1 MESVA
6 ETIVLVSAT
15 VFAIVAVSG
24 RLARFSISEPMV
36 AVAMGILIAVLIV
49 DPINVRSTAALTF
62 LELALALVLFTDA
75 ARIDVGRI
83 HRQYRWPARMLLIG
97 LPLAMILGAVVS
109 GWVLAIPLG
118 TALLLGV
125 ILAPTDAALAEPVLE
140 SEVLPL
146 RIRQTLNIESG
157 LNDGLALPA
166 LFIAIGLIES
176 EAGRSISS
184 SVLLV
189 VTEVGIGVAG
199 GAVLGF
205 AGAWAISRATER
217 GWMDE
222 LHQKIAAVALALGT
236 FAAVQVVG
244 GSGFVAAF
252 VAGAVLGAQVRP
264 KCKYLYDFAETEG
277 RALVLIAFVF
287 LGAGPIYQLIRGGVA
302 WQAWV
307 VSLVALFVVRPIAI
321 AISLIGEKLLVSTVL
336 FFGWFGPR
344 GLATAV
350 FLLVVF
356 EEMTDIS
363 PLVADITFLTV
374 ALSVL
379 LHGVTAMPASKWL
392 AGRVEAKDRREMPE
406 MERPSTTRRASRRIL
421 R

>member
-1 MESVA
+1 VEPGA
-6 ETIVLVSAT
+6 ETIILVLSAT

-24 RLARFSISEPMV
+24 RLARLSITEPLM
-36 AVAMGILIAVLIV
+36 AVGIGILITFLVV
-49 DPINVRSTAALTF
+49 DPIDIRSPAALTF
-62 LELALALVLFTDA
+62 LELTLALVLFTDA

-83 HRQYRWPARMLLIG
+83 RRQYRWPARMLLIG
-97 LPLAMILGAVVS
+97 LPLAMVLGAVVA
-109 GWVLAIPLG
+109 GWILAIPFG
-118 TALLLGV
+118 AALLLGV

-140 SEVLPL
+140 SEVLPV
-146 RIRQTLNIESG
+146 RVRQTLNIESG
-157 LNDGLALPA
+157 LNDGLALPV

-176 EAGRSISS
+176 EAGRSVSS

-189 VTEVGIGVAG
+189 VSLVGIGVAG
-199 GAVLGF
+199 GALLGL
-205 AGAWAISRATER
+205 AGAWVISRATEH

-236 FAAVQVVG
+236 FAAVEVLG

-252 VAGAVLGAQVRP
+252 VAGAVLGARVRP
-264 KCKYLYDFAETEG
+264 KCEYLYDFADTEG

-287 LGAGPIYQLIRGGVA
+287 LGAGPIYQLIREGVP

-307 VSLVALFVVRPIAI
+307 VSLVALFVVRPLAI
-321 AISLIGEKLLVSTVL
+321 AVSLIGEKLLPSTVL

-350 FLLVVF
+350 FLLVAF

-379 LHGVTAMPASKWL
+379 LHGVSAMPASQWL
-392 AGRVEAKDRREMPE
+392 AGRLEMRDRREMPE
-406 MERPSTTRRASRRIL
+406 MGEAFNHPTR
-421 R
+421 

>member
-1 MESVA
+1 MEPGA
-6 ETIVLVSAT
+6 ETIILVLSAA

-24 RLARFSISEPMV
+24 GLSRFSITEPLM
-36 AVAMGILIAVLIV
+36 AVGIGILIALLIS
-49 DPINVRSTAALTF
+49 DQINIRSPAALTF
-62 LELALALVLFTDA
+62 LELTLALVLFTDA
-75 ARIDVGRI
+75 ARIDVGHIR
-83 HRQYRWPARMLLIG
+83 RQYRWPARMLLIG
-97 LPLAMILGAVVS
+97 LPLAMILGAVVA
-109 GWVLAIPLG
+109 GWILAIPLG
-118 TALLLGV
+118 AALLLGV

-140 SEVLPL
+140 SEVLPV

-157 LNDGLALPA
+157 LNDGLALPV

-176 EAGRSISS
+176 EAGRSVSS

-189 VTEVGIGVAG
+189 VRLVGIGVAG
-199 GAVLGF
+199 GALLGL
-205 AGAWAISRATER
+205 AGAWVISRATEH

-236 FAAVQVVG
+236 FAAVEVLG

-252 VAGAVLGAQVRP
+252 VAGAVLGARVRP
-264 KCKYLYDFAETEG
+264 KGQYLYDFADTEG

-287 LGAGPIYQLIRGGVA
+287 LGAGPIYQLIRGGVP

-307 VSLVALFVVRPIAI
+307 VSLVALFVIRPLAI
-321 AISLIGEKLLVSTVL
+321 GVSLIGEKLLPSTVL

-356 EEMTDIS
+356 EEMVDIS
-363 PLVADITFLTV
+363 PLVADITFLTL

-379 LHGVTAMPASKWL
+379 LHGVSAMPASQWL
-392 AGRVEAKDRREMPE
+392 AGRIEMRDRREMPE
-406 MERPSTTRRASRRIL
+406 MGEAFKHPTR
-421 R
+421 

>member
-1 MESVA
+1 MEPVA
-6 ETIVLVSAT
+6 ETIILVLSAA

-24 RLARFSISEPMV
+24 RLARLSITEPLV
-36 AVAMGILIAVLIV
+36 AVVIGILIAVLLV
-49 DPINVRSTAALTF
+49 DPIDIRSPAALTF

-83 HRQYRWPARMLLIG
+83 RRQYRWPAKMLLIG
-97 LPLAMILGAVVS
+97 LPAAMILGAMVS
-109 GWVLAIPLG
+109 GWILAIPFG
-118 TALLLGV
+118 AALLLGV
-125 ILAPTDAALAEPVLE
+125 ILSPTDAALAEPVLE
-140 SEVLPL
+140 SEVLPV

-176 EAGRSISS
+176 EAGRSVSS
-184 SVLLV
+184 SILLV
-189 VTEVGIGVAG
+189 IRQVGIGVAG
-199 GAVLGF
+199 GVVVGF
-205 AGAWAISRATER
+205 AGAWAISSATER

-236 FAAVQVVG
+236 FAAVQVLG

-264 KCKYLYDFAETEG
+264 KCEYLYDFADTEG

-287 LGAGPIYQLIRGGVA
+287 LGAGPIYQLIREGVP

-307 VSLVALFVVRPIAI
+307 VSLLALFVVRPIAI
-321 AISLIGEKLLVSTVL
+321 GVSLIGEKLLPSTVVFL
-336 FFGWFGPR
+336 GWFGPR

-379 LHGVTAMPASKWL
+379 LHGVTGMPASKWL
-392 AGRVEAKDRREMPE
+392 AGRVEMRHQREMPE
-406 MERPSTTRRASRRIL
+406 MGEAFDHPTR
-421 R
+421 

>member
-1 MESVA
+1 MEPGA
-6 ETIVLVSAT
+6 ETIILVLSAT

-24 RLARFSISEPMV
+24 RLARLSITEPLM
-36 AVAMGILIAVLIV
+36 AVGIGILITFLVV
-49 DPINVRSTAALTF
+49 DPIDIRSPAALTF
-62 LELALALVLFTDA
+62 LELTLALVLFTDA

-83 HRQYRWPARMLLIG
+83 RRQYRWPARMLLIG
-97 LPLAMILGAVVS
+97 LPLAMVLGAVVA
-109 GWVLAIPLG
+109 GWILAIPFG
-118 TALLLGV
+118 AALLLGV

-140 SEVLPL
+140 SEVLPV

-157 LNDGLALPA
+157 LNDGLALPV

-176 EAGRSISS
+176 EAGRSVSS

-189 VTEVGIGVAG
+189 VSLVGIGVAG
-199 GAVLGF
+199 GALLGL
-205 AGAWAISRATER
+205 AGAWVISRATEH

-236 FAAVQVVG
+236 FAAVEVLG

-252 VAGAVLGAQVRP
+252 VAGAVLGARVRP
-264 KCKYLYDFAETEG
+264 KCEYLYDFADTEG

-287 LGAGPIYQLIRGGVA
+287 LGAGPIYQLIREGVP

-307 VSLVALFVVRPIAI
+307 VSLVALFVVRPLAI
-321 AISLIGEKLLVSTVL
+321 AVSLIGEKLLPSTVL

-350 FLLVVF
+350 FLLVAF

-379 LHGVTAMPASKWL
+379 LHGVSAMPASQWL
-392 AGRVEAKDRREMPE
+392 AGRLEMRDRREMPE
-406 MERPSTTRRASRRIL
+406 MGEAFNHPTR
-421 R
+421 

>member
-1 MESVA
+1 MEPGA
-6 ETIVLVSAT
+6 ETIILVLSAT

-24 RLARFSISEPMV
+24 RLARLSITEPLM
-36 AVAMGILIAVLIV
+36 AVGIGILITFLVV
-49 DPINVRSTAALTF
+49 DPIDIRSPAALTF
-62 LELALALVLFTDA
+62 LELTLALVLFTDA

-83 HRQYRWPARMLLIG
+83 RRQYRWPARMLLIG
-97 LPLAMILGAVVS
+97 LPLAMILGALVA
-109 GWVLAIPLG
+109 GWILAIPLG
-118 TALLLGV
+118 AALLLGV

-140 SEVLPL
+140 SEVLPV

-157 LNDGLALPA
+157 LNDGLALPV

-176 EAGRSISS
+176 EAGRSVSS

-189 VTEVGIGVAG
+189 VSLVGIGVAG
-199 GAVLGF
+199 GALLGL
-205 AGAWAISRATER
+205 AGAWVISRATEH

-236 FAAVQVVG
+236 FAAVEVLG

-252 VAGAVLGAQVRP
+252 VAGAVLGARVRP
-264 KCKYLYDFAETEG
+264 KCEYLYDFADTEG

-287 LGAGPIYQLIRGGVA
+287 LGAGPIYQLIREGVP

-307 VSLVALFVVRPIAI
+307 VSLVALFVVRPLAI
-321 AISLIGEKLLVSTVL
+321 AVSLIGEKLLLSTVL

-350 FLLVVF
+350 FLLVAF

-379 LHGVTAMPASKWL
+379 LHGVSAMPASQWL
-392 AGRVEAKDRREMPE
+392 AGRLEMRDRREMPE
-406 MERPSTTRRASRRIL
+406 MGEAFNHPTR
-421 R
+421 

>member
-1 MESVA
+1 MEPGA
-6 ETIVLVSAT
+6 ETIILVLSAT

-24 RLARFSISEPMV
+24 RLARLSITEPLM
-36 AVAMGILIAVLIV
+36 AVGIGILITFLVV
-49 DPINVRSTAALTF
+49 DPIDIRSPAALTF
-62 LELALALVLFTDA
+62 LELTLALVLFTDA

-83 HRQYRWPARMLLIG
+83 RRQYRWPARMLLIG
-97 LPLAMILGAVVS
+97 LPLAMILGAVVA
-109 GWVLAIPLG
+109 GWILAIPFG
-118 TALLLGV
+118 AALLLGV

-140 SEVLPL
+140 SEVLPV
-146 RIRQTLNIESG
+146 RVRQTLNIESG
-157 LNDGLALPA
+157 LNDGLALPV

-176 EAGRSISS
+176 EAGRSVSS

-189 VTEVGIGVAG
+189 VSLVGIGVAG
-199 GAVLGF
+199 GALLGL
-205 AGAWAISRATER
+205 AGAWVISRATEH

-236 FAAVQVVG
+236 FAAVEVLG

-252 VAGAVLGAQVRP
+252 VAGAVLGARVRP
-264 KCKYLYDFAETEG
+264 KCEYLYDFADTEG

-287 LGAGPIYQLIRGGVA
+287 LGAGPIYQLIREGVP

-307 VSLVALFVVRPIAI
+307 VSLVALFVVRPLAI
-321 AISLIGEKLLVSTVL
+321 AVSLIGEKLLLSTVL

-350 FLLVVF
+350 FLLVAF

-379 LHGVTAMPASKWL
+379 LHGVSAMPASQWL
-392 AGRVEAKDRREMPE
+392 AGRLEMRDRREMPE
-406 MERPSTTRRASRRIL
+406 MGEAFNHPTR
-421 R
+421 

>member
-1 MESVA
+1 MEPGA
-6 ETIVLVSAT
+6 ETIIFVLSAT

-24 RLARFSISEPMV
+24 RLARLSITEPLM
-36 AVAMGILIAVLIV
+36 AVGIGILITFLVV
-49 DPINVRSTAALTF
+49 DPIDIRSPAALTF
-62 LELALALVLFTDA
+62 LELTLALVLFTDA

-83 HRQYRWPARMLLIG
+83 RRQYRWPARMLLIG
-97 LPLAMILGAVVS
+97 LPLAMVLGAVVA
-109 GWVLAIPLG
+109 GWILAIPFG
-118 TALLLGV
+118 AALLLGV

-140 SEVLPL
+140 SEVLPV
-146 RIRQTLNIESG
+146 RVRQTLNIESG
-157 LNDGLALPA
+157 LNDGLALPV

-176 EAGRSISS
+176 EAGSSVSS

-189 VTEVGIGVAG
+189 VSLVGIGVAG
-199 GAVLGF
+199 GALLGL
-205 AGAWAISRATER
+205 AGAWVISRATEH

-236 FAAVQVVG
+236 FAAVEVLG

-252 VAGAVLGAQVRP
+252 VAGAVLGARVRP
-264 KCKYLYDFAETEG
+264 KCEYLYDFADTEG

-287 LGAGPIYQLIRGGVA
+287 LGAGPIYQLIREGVP

-307 VSLVALFVVRPIAI
+307 VSLVALFVVRPLAI
-321 AISLIGEKLLVSTVL
+321 AVSLIGEKLLLSTVL

-350 FLLVVF
+350 FLLVAF

-379 LHGVTAMPASKWL
+379 LHGVSAMPASQWL
-392 AGRVEAKDRREMPE
+392 AGRLEMRDRREMPE
-406 MERPSTTRRASRRIL
+406 MGEAFNHPTR
-421 R
+421 

>member
-1 MESVA
+1 M
-6 ETIVLVSAT
+6 
-15 VFAIVAVSG
+15 AVG
-24 RLARFSISEPMV
+24 I
-36 AVAMGILIAVLIV
+36 GILITFLVV
-49 DPINVRSTAALTF
+49 DPIDIRSPAALTF
-62 LELALALVLFTDA
+62 LELTLALVLFTDA

-83 HRQYRWPARMLLIG
+83 RRQYRWPARMLLIG
-97 LPLAMILGAVVS
+97 LPLAMVLGAVVA
-109 GWVLAIPLG
+109 GWILAIPFG
-118 TALLLGV
+118 AALLLGV

-140 SEVLPL
+140 SEVLPV
-146 RIRQTLNIESG
+146 RVRQTLNIESG
-157 LNDGLALPA
+157 LNDGLALPV

-176 EAGRSISS
+176 EAGRSVSS

-189 VTEVGIGVAG
+189 VSLVGIGVAG
-199 GAVLGF
+199 GALLGL
-205 AGAWAISRATER
+205 AGAWVISRATEH

-236 FAAVQVVG
+236 FAAVEVLG

-252 VAGAVLGAQVRP
+252 VAGAVLGARVRP
-264 KCKYLYDFAETEG
+264 KCEYLYDFADTEG

-287 LGAGPIYQLIRGGVA
+287 LGAGPIYQLIREGVP

-307 VSLVALFVVRPIAI
+307 VSLVALFVVRPLAI
-321 AISLIGEKLLVSTVL
+321 AVSLIGEKLLPSTVL

-350 FLLVVF
+350 FLLVAF

-379 LHGVTAMPASKWL
+379 LHGVSAMPASQWL
-392 AGRVEAKDRREMPE
+392 AGRLEMRDRREMPE
-406 MERPSTTRRASRRIL
+406 MGEAFNHPTR
-421 R
+421 

>member
-1 MESVA
+1 MEPGA
-6 ETIVLVSAT
+6 ETIILVLSAT

-24 RLARFSISEPMV
+24 RLARLSITEPLM
-36 AVAMGILIAVLIV
+36 AVGIGILITFLVV
-49 DPINVRSTAALTF
+49 DPIDIRSPAALTF
-62 LELALALVLFTDA
+62 LELTLALVLFTDA

-83 HRQYRWPARMLLIG
+83 RRQYRWPARMLLIG
-97 LPLAMILGAVVS
+97 LPLAMVLGAVVA
-109 GWVLAIPLG
+109 GWILAIPLG
-118 TALLLGV
+118 AALLLGV

-140 SEVLPL
+140 SEVLPV

-157 LNDGLALPA
+157 LNDGLALPV

-176 EAGRSISS
+176 EAGRSVSS

-189 VTEVGIGVAG
+189 VSLVGIGVAG
-199 GAVLGF
+199 GALLGS
-205 AGAWAISRATER
+205 AGAWVISRATEH

-236 FAAVQVVG
+236 FAAVEALG

-252 VAGAVLGAQVRP
+252 VAGAVLGARVRP
-264 KCKYLYDFAETEG
+264 KCEYLYDFADTEG

-287 LGAGPIYQLIRGGVA
+287 LGAGPIYQLIREGVP

-307 VSLVALFVVRPIAI
+307 VSLVALFVVRPLAI
-321 AISLIGEKLLVSTVL
+321 GVSLIGEKLLPSTVL

-350 FLLVVF
+350 FLLVAF
-356 EEMTDIS
+356 EELTDIS

-379 LHGVTAMPASKWL
+379 LHGVSAMPASQWL
-392 AGRVEAKDRREMPE
+392 AGRIEMRDRREMPE
-406 MERPSTTRRASRRIL
+406 MGEAFNHPTR
-421 R
+421 

>member
-1 MESVA
+1 MEPGA
-6 ETIVLVSAT
+6 ETIILVLSAA

-24 RLARFSISEPMV
+24 RLARLSITEPLM
-36 AVAMGILIAVLIV
+36 AVGIGILITFLVV
-49 DPINVRSTAALTF
+49 DPIDIRSPAALTF
-62 LELALALVLFTDA
+62 LELTLALVLFTDA

-83 HRQYRWPARMLLIG
+83 RRQYRWPARMLLIG
-97 LPLAMILGAVVS
+97 LPLAMVLGAVVA
-109 GWVLAIPLG
+109 GWILAIPLG
-118 TALLLGV
+118 AALLLGV

-140 SEVLPL
+140 SEVLPV

-157 LNDGLALPA
+157 LNDGLALPV

-176 EAGRSISS
+176 EAGRSVSS

-189 VTEVGIGVAG
+189 VSLVGIGVAG
-199 GAVLGF
+199 GALLGS
-205 AGAWAISRATER
+205 AGAWVISRATEH

-236 FAAVQVVG
+236 FAAVEALG

-252 VAGAVLGAQVRP
+252 VAGAVLGARVRP
-264 KCKYLYDFAETEG
+264 KCEYLYDFADTEG

-287 LGAGPIYQLIRGGVA
+287 LGAGPIYQLIREGVP

-307 VSLVALFVVRPIAI
+307 VSLVALFVVRPLAI
-321 AISLIGEKLLVSTVL
+321 GVSLIGEKLLPSTVL

-350 FLLVVF
+350 FLLVAF
-356 EEMTDIS
+356 EELTDIS

-379 LHGVTAMPASKWL
+379 LHGVSAMPASQWL
-392 AGRVEAKDRREMPE
+392 AGRIEMRDRREMPE
-406 MERPSTTRRASRRIL
+406 MGEAFNHPTR
-421 R
+421 

>member
-1 MESVA
+1 MEPGA
-6 ETIVLVSAT
+6 ETIILVLSAT

-24 RLARFSISEPMV
+24 RLARLSITEPLM
-36 AVAMGILIAVLIV
+36 AVGIGILITFLVV
-49 DPINVRSTAALTF
+49 DPTDIRSPAALTF
-62 LELALALVLFTDA
+62 LELTLALVLFTDA

-83 HRQYRWPARMLLIG
+83 RRQYRWPARMLLIG
-97 LPLAMILGAVVS
+97 LPLAMVLGAVVA
-109 GWVLAIPLG
+109 GWILAIPFG
-118 TALLLGV
+118 AALLLGV

-140 SEVLPL
+140 SEVLPV
-146 RIRQTLNIESG
+146 RVRQTLNIESG
-157 LNDGLALPA
+157 LNDGLALPV

-176 EAGRSISS
+176 EAGRSVSS

-189 VTEVGIGVAG
+189 VSLVGIGVAG
-199 GAVLGF
+199 GALLGL
-205 AGAWAISRATER
+205 AGAWVISRATEH

-236 FAAVQVVG
+236 FAAVEVLG

-252 VAGAVLGAQVRP
+252 VAGAVLGARVRP
-264 KCKYLYDFAETEG
+264 KCEYLYDFADTEG

-287 LGAGPIYQLIRGGVA
+287 LGAGPIYQLIREGVP

-307 VSLVALFVVRPIAI
+307 VSLVALFVVRPLAI
-321 AISLIGEKLLVSTVL
+321 AVSLIGEKLLLSTVL

-350 FLLVVF
+350 FLLVAF

-379 LHGVTAMPASKWL
+379 LHGVSAMPASQWL
-392 AGRVEAKDRREMPE
+392 ARRIEMRDRREMPE
-406 MERPSTTRRASRRIL
+406 MGEAFNHPTR
-421 R
+421 

>member
-1 MESVA
+1 MEPGA
-6 ETIVLVSAT
+6 ETIILVLSAT

-24 RLARFSISEPMV
+24 RLARLSITEPLM
-36 AVAMGILIAVLIV
+36 AVGIGILITFLVI
-49 DPINVRSTAALTF
+49 DPIDIRSPAALTF
-62 LELALALVLFTDA
+62 LELTLALVLFTDA

-83 HRQYRWPARMLLIG
+83 RRQYRWPARMLLIG
-97 LPLAMILGAVVS
+97 LPLAMVLGAVVA
-109 GWVLAIPLG
+109 GWILAIPFG
-118 TALLLGV
+118 AALLLGV

-140 SEVLPL
+140 SEVLPV
-146 RIRQTLNIESG
+146 RVRQTLNIESG
-157 LNDGLALPA
+157 LNDGLALPV

-176 EAGRSISS
+176 EAGSSVSS

-189 VTEVGIGVAG
+189 VSLVGIGVAG
-199 GAVLGF
+199 GALLGL
-205 AGAWAISRATER
+205 AGAWVISRATEH

-236 FAAVQVVG
+236 FAAVEVLG

-252 VAGAVLGAQVRP
+252 VAGAVLGARVRP
-264 KCKYLYDFAETEG
+264 KCEYLYDFADTEG

-287 LGAGPIYQLIRGGVA
+287 LGAGPIYQLIREGVP

-307 VSLVALFVVRPIAI
+307 VSLVALFVVRPLAI
-321 AISLIGEKLLVSTVL
+321 AVSLIGEKLLLSTVL

-350 FLLVVF
+350 FLLVAF

-379 LHGVTAMPASKWL
+379 LHGVSAMPASQWL
-392 AGRVEAKDRREMPE
+392 AGRLEMRDRREMPE
-406 MERPSTTRRASRRIL
+406 MGEAFNHPTR
-421 R
+421 

>member
-1 MESVA
+1 M
-6 ETIVLVSAT
+6 
-15 VFAIVAVSG
+15 AVG
-24 RLARFSISEPMV
+24 I
-36 AVAMGILIAVLIV
+36 GILITFLVV
-49 DPINVRSTAALTF
+49 DPIDIRSPAALTF
-62 LELALALVLFTDA
+62 LELTLALVLFTDA

-83 HRQYRWPARMLLIG
+83 RRQYRWPARMLLIG
-97 LPLAMILGAVVS
+97 LPLAMVLGAVVA
-109 GWVLAIPLG
+109 GWILAIPFG
-118 TALLLGV
+118 AALLLGV

-140 SEVLPL
+140 SEVLPV
-146 RIRQTLNIESG
+146 RVRQTLNIESG
-157 LNDGLALPA
+157 LNDGLALPV

-176 EAGRSISS
+176 EAGSSVSS

-189 VTEVGIGVAG
+189 VSLVGIGVAG
-199 GAVLGF
+199 GALLGL
-205 AGAWAISRATER
+205 AGAWVISRATEH

-236 FAAVQVVG
+236 FAAVEVLG

-252 VAGAVLGAQVRP
+252 VAGAVLGARVRP
-264 KCKYLYDFAETEG
+264 KCEYLYDFADTEG

-287 LGAGPIYQLIRGGVA
+287 LGAGPIYQLIREGVP

-307 VSLVALFVVRPIAI
+307 VSLVALFVVRPLAI
-321 AISLIGEKLLVSTVL
+321 AVSLIGEKLLLSTVL

-350 FLLVVF
+350 FLLVAF

-379 LHGVTAMPASKWL
+379 LHGVSAMPASQWL
-392 AGRVEAKDRREMPE
+392 AGRLEMRDRREMPE
-406 MERPSTTRRASRRIL
+406 MGEAFNHPTR
-421 R
+421 

>member
-1 MESVA
+1 MEPGA
-6 ETIVLVSAT
+6 ETIILVLSAT

-24 RLARFSISEPMV
+24 RLARLSITEPLM
-36 AVAMGILIAVLIV
+36 AVGIGILITFLVV
-49 DPINVRSTAALTF
+49 DPIDIRSPAALTF
-62 LELALALVLFTDA
+62 LELTLALVLFTDA

-83 HRQYRWPARMLLIG
+83 RRQYRWPARMLLIG
-97 LPLAMILGAVVS
+97 LPLAMVLGAVVA
-109 GWVLAIPLG
+109 GWILAIPLG
-118 TALLLGV
+118 AALLLGV

-140 SEVLPL
+140 SEVLPV

-157 LNDGLALPA
+157 LNDGLALPV

-176 EAGRSISS
+176 EAGRSVSS

-189 VTEVGIGVAG
+189 VSLVGIGVAG
-199 GAVLGF
+199 GALLGL
-205 AGAWAISRATER
+205 AGAWVISRATEH

-236 FAAVQVVG
+236 FAAVEVLG

-252 VAGAVLGAQVRP
+252 VAGAVLGARVRP
-264 KCKYLYDFAETEG
+264 KCEYLYDFADTEG

-287 LGAGPIYQLIRGGVA
+287 LGAGPIYQLIREGVP
-302 WQAWV
+302 WQAWA
-307 VSLVALFVVRPIAI
+307 VSLVALFVVRPLAI
-321 AISLIGEKLLVSTVL
+321 GVSLIGEKLLPSTVL

-350 FLLVVF
+350 FLLVAF
-356 EEMTDIS
+356 EELTDIS

-379 LHGVTAMPASKWL
+379 LHGVSAMPASQWL
-392 AGRVEAKDRREMPE
+392 AGRIEMRDRREMPE
-406 MERPSTTRRASRRIL
+406 MGEAFNHPTR
-421 R
+421 

>member
-1 MESVA
+1 MESTI
-6 ETIVLVSAT
+6 ETIVLVLSAA

-24 RLARFSISEPMV
+24 RLSRLSITEPLV
-36 AVAMGILIAVLIV
+36 AVVIGILVALLIG
-49 DPINVRSTAALTF
+49 DPVNIRSPAALIF
-62 LELALALVLFTDA
+62 LELALVLVLFTDA
-75 ARIDVGRI
+75 ARIDIGHIRK
-83 HRQYRWPARMLLIG
+83 QYRWPARMLLIG
-97 LPLAMILGAVVS
+97 LPLAMILGALAS
-109 GWVLAIPLG
+109 GWILGIPVG
-118 TALLLGV
+118 AALLLGV
-125 ILAPTDAALAEPVLE
+125 ILSPTDAALAEPVLE
-140 SEVLPL
+140 SEVLPV

-184 SVLLV
+184 SMLLV
-189 VTEVGIGVAG
+189 IRQVGIGVTG

-205 AGAWAISRATER
+205 AGAWVISRATQR
-217 GWMDE
+217 GWMDG

-236 FAAVQVVG
+236 FAAVQILG

-264 KCKYLYDFAETEG
+264 KCEYLYEFADTEG

-287 LGAGPIYQLIRGGVA
+287 LGAGPISGLLAGGVS
-302 WQAWV
+302 WQVWV
-307 VSLVALFVVRPIAI
+307 ISIIALFVVRPIAI
-321 AISLIGEKLLVSTVL
+321 AVSLIGEKLLPSTVVFL
-336 FFGWFGPR
+336 GWFGPR

-356 EEMTDIS
+356 EEMTDI
-363 PLVADITFLTV
+363 PPVVADITFLTV

-379 LHGVTAMPASKWL
+379 LHGLTAKPASNWL
-392 AGRVEAKDRREMPE
+392 AGRVELKHRREMPE
-406 MERPSTTRRASRRIL
+406 MGEAFDHPTR
-421 R
+421 

>member
-1 MESVA
+1 MEPGA
-6 ETIVLVSAT
+6 ETIILVLSAT

-24 RLARFSISEPMV
+24 RLARLSITEPLM
-36 AVAMGILIAVLIV
+36 AVGIGILITFLVI
-49 DPINVRSTAALTF
+49 DPIDIRSPAALTF
-62 LELALALVLFTDA
+62 LELTLALVLFTDA

-83 HRQYRWPARMLLIG
+83 RRQYRWPARMLLIG
-97 LPLAMILGAVVS
+97 LPLAMVLGAVVA
-109 GWVLAIPLG
+109 GWILAIPFG
-118 TALLLGV
+118 AALLLGV

-140 SEVLPL
+140 SEVLPV
-146 RIRQTLNIESG
+146 RVRQTLNIESG
-157 LNDGLALPA
+157 LNDGLALPV

-176 EAGRSISS
+176 EAGRSVSS

-189 VTEVGIGVAG
+189 VSLVGIGVAG
-199 GAVLGF
+199 GALLGL
-205 AGAWAISRATER
+205 AGAWVISRATEH

-236 FAAVQVVG
+236 FAAVEVLG

-252 VAGAVLGAQVRP
+252 VAGAVLGARVRP
-264 KCKYLYDFAETEG
+264 KCEYLYDFADTEG

-287 LGAGPIYQLIRGGVA
+287 LGAGPIYQLIREGVP

-307 VSLVALFVVRPIAI
+307 VSLVALFVVRPLAI
-321 AISLIGEKLLVSTVL
+321 AVSLIGEKLLLSTVL

-350 FLLVVF
+350 FLLVAF

-379 LHGVTAMPASKWL
+379 LHGVSAMPASQWL
-392 AGRVEAKDRREMPE
+392 AGRLEMRDRREMPE
-406 MERPSTTRRASRRIL
+406 MGEAFNHPTR
-421 R
+421 

>member
-1 MESVA
+1 M
-6 ETIVLVSAT
+6 
-15 VFAIVAVSG
+15 AVG
-24 RLARFSISEPMV
+24 I
-36 AVAMGILIAVLIV
+36 GILITFLVV
-49 DPINVRSTAALTF
+49 DPIDIRSPAALTF
-62 LELALALVLFTDA
+62 LELTLALVLFTDA

-83 HRQYRWPARMLLIG
+83 RRQYRWPARMLLIG
-97 LPLAMILGAVVS
+97 LPLAMVLGAVVA
-109 GWVLAIPLG
+109 GWILAIPFG
-118 TALLLGV
+118 AALLLGV

-140 SEVLPL
+140 SEVLPV
-146 RIRQTLNIESG
+146 RVRQTLNIESG
-157 LNDGLALPA
+157 LNDGLALPV

-176 EAGRSISS
+176 EAGRSVSS

-189 VTEVGIGVAG
+189 VSLVGIGVAG
-199 GAVLGF
+199 GALLGL
-205 AGAWAISRATER
+205 AGAWVISRATEH

-236 FAAVQVVG
+236 FAAVEALG

-252 VAGAVLGAQVRP
+252 VAGAVLGARVRP
-264 KCKYLYDFAETEG
+264 KCEYLYDFADTEG

-287 LGAGPIYQLIRGGVA
+287 LGAGPIYQLIREGVP

-307 VSLVALFVVRPIAI
+307 VSLVALFVVRPLAI
-321 AISLIGEKLLVSTVL
+321 AVSLIGEKLLLSTVL

-350 FLLVVF
+350 FLLVAF

-379 LHGVTAMPASKWL
+379 LHGVSAMPASQWL
-392 AGRVEAKDRREMPE
+392 AGRIEMRDRREMPE
-406 MERPSTTRRASRRIL
+406 MGEAFNHPTR
-421 R
+421 

>member
-1 MESVA
+1 MEPGA
-6 ETIVLVSAT
+6 ETIILVLSAT

-24 RLARFSISEPMV
+24 RLARLSITEPLM
-36 AVAMGILIAVLIV
+36 AVGIGILITFLVV
-49 DPINVRSTAALTF
+49 DPIDIRSPAALTF
-62 LELALALVLFTDA
+62 LELTLALVLFTDA

-83 HRQYRWPARMLLIG
+83 RRQYRWPARMLLIG
-97 LPLAMILGAVVS
+97 LPLAMVLGAVVA
-109 GWVLAIPLG
+109 GWILAIPFG
-118 TALLLGV
+118 AALLLGV

-140 SEVLPL
+140 SEVLPV
-146 RIRQTLNIESG
+146 RVRQTLNIESG
-157 LNDGLALPA
+157 LNDGLALPV

-176 EAGRSISS
+176 EAGRSVSS

-189 VTEVGIGVAG
+189 VSLVGIGVAG
-199 GAVLGF
+199 GALLGL
-205 AGAWAISRATER
+205 AGAWVISRATEH

-236 FAAVQVVG
+236 FAAVEVLG

-252 VAGAVLGAQVRP
+252 VAGAVLGARVRP
-264 KCKYLYDFAETEG
+264 KCEYLYDFADTEG

-287 LGAGPIYQLIRGGVA
+287 LGAGPIYQLIREGVP

-307 VSLVALFVVRPIAI
+307 VSLVALFVVRPLAI
-321 AISLIGEKLLVSTVL
+321 AVSLIGEKLLLSTVL

-350 FLLVVF
+350 FLLVAF
-356 EEMTDIS
+356 EELTDIS

-379 LHGVTAMPASKWL
+379 LHGVSAMPASQWL
-392 AGRVEAKDRREMPE
+392 AGRIEMRDRREMPE
-406 MERPSTTRRASRRIL
+406 MGEAFNHPTR
-421 R
+421 

>member
-1 MESVA
+1 MEPGA
-6 ETIVLVSAT
+6 ETIILVLSAT

-24 RLARFSISEPMV
+24 RLARLSITEPLM
-36 AVAMGILIAVLIV
+36 AVGIGILITFLVV
-49 DPINVRSTAALTF
+49 DPIDIRSPAALTF
-62 LELALALVLFTDA
+62 LELTLALVLFTDA

-83 HRQYRWPARMLLIG
+83 RRQYRWPARMLLIG
-97 LPLAMILGAVVS
+97 LPLAMVLGAVVA
-109 GWVLAIPLG
+109 GWILAIPLG
-118 TALLLGV
+118 AALLLGV

-140 SEVLPL
+140 SEVLPM

-157 LNDGLALPA
+157 LNDGLALPV

-176 EAGRSISS
+176 EAGRSVSS

-189 VTEVGIGVAG
+189 VSLVGIGVAG
-199 GAVLGF
+199 GALLGL
-205 AGAWAISRATER
+205 AGAWVISRATEH

-236 FAAVQVVG
+236 FAAVEALG

-252 VAGAVLGAQVRP
+252 VAGAVLGARVRP
-264 KCKYLYDFAETEG
+264 KCEYLYDFADTEG

-287 LGAGPIYQLIRGGVA
+287 LGAGPIYQLIREGVP

-307 VSLVALFVVRPIAI
+307 VSLVALFVVRPLAI
-321 AISLIGEKLLVSTVL
+321 GVSLIGEKLLPSTVL

-350 FLLVVF
+350 FLLVAF
-356 EEMTDIS
+356 EELTDIS

-379 LHGVTAMPASKWL
+379 LHGVSAMPASQWL
-392 AGRVEAKDRREMPE
+392 AGRLEMRDRREMPE
-406 MERPSTTRRASRRIL
+406 MGEAFNHPTR
-421 R
+421 

>member
-1 MESVA
+1 MEPGA
-6 ETIVLVSAT
+6 ETIILVLSAT

-24 RLARFSISEPMV
+24 RLARLSITEPLM
-36 AVAMGILIAVLIV
+36 AVGIGILITFLVV
-49 DPINVRSTAALTF
+49 DPIDIRSPAALTF
-62 LELALALVLFTDA
+62 LELTLALVLFTDA

-83 HRQYRWPARMLLIG
+83 RRQYRWPARMLLIG
-97 LPLAMILGAVVS
+97 LPLAMVLGAVVA
-109 GWVLAIPLG
+109 GWILAIPLG
-118 TALLLGV
+118 AALLLGV

-140 SEVLPL
+140 SEVLPV

-157 LNDGLALPA
+157 LNDGLALPV

-176 EAGRSISS
+176 EAGRSVSS

-189 VTEVGIGVAG
+189 VSLVGIGVAG
-199 GAVLGF
+199 GALLGS
-205 AGAWAISRATER
+205 AGAWVISRATEH

-236 FAAVQVVG
+236 FAAVEVLG

-252 VAGAVLGAQVRP
+252 VAGAVLGARVRP
-264 KCKYLYDFAETEG
+264 KCEYLYDFADTEG

-287 LGAGPIYQLIRGGVA
+287 LGAGPIYQLIREGVP

-307 VSLVALFVVRPIAI
+307 VSLVALFVVRPLAI
-321 AISLIGEKLLVSTVL
+321 GVSLIGEKLLPSTVL

-350 FLLVVF
+350 FLLVAF
-356 EEMTDIS
+356 EELTDIS

-379 LHGVTAMPASKWL
+379 LHGVSAMPASQWL
-392 AGRVEAKDRREMPE
+392 AGRIEMRDRREMPE
-406 MERPSTTRRASRRIL
+406 MGEAFNHPTR
-421 R
+421 

>member
-1 MESVA
+1 MEPGA
-6 ETIVLVSAT
+6 ETIILVLSAA

-24 RLARFSISEPMV
+24 GLSRFSITEPLM
-36 AVAMGILIAVLIV
+36 AVGIGILIALLIS
-49 DPINVRSTAALTF
+49 DQINIRSPAALTF
-62 LELALALVLFTDA
+62 LELTLALVLFTDA
-75 ARIDVGRI
+75 ARIDVGHIR
-83 HRQYRWPARMLLIG
+83 RQYRWPARMLLIG
-97 LPLAMILGAVVS
+97 LPLAMILGAVVA
-109 GWVLAIPLG
+109 GWILAIPFG
-118 TALLLGV
+118 AALLLGV

-140 SEVLPL
+140 SEVLPV

-157 LNDGLALPA
+157 LNDGLALPV

-176 EAGRSISS
+176 EAGRSVSS

-189 VTEVGIGVAG
+189 VRLVGIGVAG
-199 GAVLGF
+199 GALLGL
-205 AGAWAISRATER
+205 AGAWVISRATEH

-236 FAAVQVVG
+236 FAAVEVLG

-252 VAGAVLGAQVRP
+252 VAGAVLGARVRP
-264 KCKYLYDFAETEG
+264 KGQYLYDFADTEG

-287 LGAGPIYQLIRGGVA
+287 LGAGPIYQLIRGGVP

-307 VSLVALFVVRPIAI
+307 VSLVALFVIRPLAI
-321 AISLIGEKLLVSTVL
+321 GVSLIGENLLPSTVL

-356 EEMTDIS
+356 EEMVDIS
-363 PLVADITFLTV
+363 PLVADITFLTL

-379 LHGVTAMPASKWL
+379 LHGVSAMPASQWL
-392 AGRVEAKDRREMPE
+392 AGRIEMRDRREMPE
-406 MERPSTTRRASRRIL
+406 MGEAFKHPTR
-421 R
+421 

>member
-1 MESVA
+1 MEPGA
-6 ETIVLVSAT
+6 ETIILVLSAT

-24 RLARFSISEPMV
+24 RLARLSITEPLM
-36 AVAMGILIAVLIV
+36 AVGIGILITFLVV
-49 DPINVRSTAALTF
+49 DPIDIRSPAALTF
-62 LELALALVLFTDA
+62 LELTLALVLFTDA

-83 HRQYRWPARMLLIG
+83 RRQYRWPARMLLIG
-97 LPLAMILGAVVS
+97 LPLAMVLGAVVA
-109 GWVLAIPLG
+109 GWILAIPFG
-118 TALLLGV
+118 AALLLGV

-140 SEVLPL
+140 SEVLPV
-146 RIRQTLNIESG
+146 RVRQTLNIESG
-157 LNDGLALPA
+157 LNDGLALPV

-176 EAGRSISS
+176 EAGRSVSS

-189 VTEVGIGVAG
+189 VSLVGIGVAG
-199 GAVLGF
+199 GALLGL
-205 AGAWAISRATER
+205 AGAWVISRATEH

-236 FAAVQVVG
+236 FAVVEVLG

-252 VAGAVLGAQVRP
+252 VAGAVLGARVRP
-264 KCKYLYDFAETEG
+264 KCEYLYDFADTEG

-287 LGAGPIYQLIRGGVA
+287 LGAGPIYQLIREGVP

-307 VSLVALFVVRPIAI
+307 VSLVALFVVRPLAI
-321 AISLIGEKLLVSTVL
+321 AVSLIGEKLLLSTVL

-350 FLLVVF
+350 FLLVAF

-379 LHGVTAMPASKWL
+379 LHGVSAMPASQWL
-392 AGRVEAKDRREMPE
+392 AGRLEMRDRREMPE
-406 MERPSTTRRASRRIL
+406 MGEAFNHPTR
-421 R
+421 

>member
-1 MESVA
+1 MEPGA
-6 ETIVLVSAT
+6 ETIILVLSAA

-24 RLARFSISEPMV
+24 GLSRFSITEPLM
-36 AVAMGILIAVLIV
+36 AVGIGILIALLIS
-49 DPINVRSTAALTF
+49 DQINIRSPAALTF
-62 LELALALVLFTDA
+62 LELTLALVLFTDA
-75 ARIDVGRI
+75 ARIDVGHIR
-83 HRQYRWPARMLLIG
+83 RQYRWPARMLLIG
-97 LPLAMILGAVVS
+97 LPLAMILGAVVA
-109 GWVLAIPLG
+109 GWILAIPLG
-118 TALLLGV
+118 AALLLGV

-140 SEVLPL
+140 SEVLPV

-157 LNDGLALPA
+157 LNDGLALPV

-176 EAGRSISS
+176 EAGRSVSS

-189 VTEVGIGVAG
+189 VRLVGIGVAG
-199 GAVLGF
+199 GALLGL
-205 AGAWAISRATER
+205 AGAWVISRATEH

-236 FAAVQVVG
+236 FAAVEVLG

-252 VAGAVLGAQVRP
+252 VAGAVLGARVRP
-264 KCKYLYDFAETEG
+264 KGQYLYDFADTEG

-287 LGAGPIYQLIRGGVA
+287 LGAGPIYHLIRGGVP

-307 VSLVALFVVRPIAI
+307 VSLVALFVIRPLAI
-321 AISLIGEKLLVSTVL
+321 GVSLIGEKLLPSTVL

-356 EEMTDIS
+356 EEMVDIS
-363 PLVADITFLTV
+363 PLVADITFLTL

-379 LHGVTAMPASKWL
+379 LHGVSAMPASQWL
-392 AGRVEAKDRREMPE
+392 AGRIEMRDRREMPE
-406 MERPSTTRRASRRIL
+406 MGEAFKHPTR
-421 R
+421 

>member
-1 MESVA
+1 MEPGA
-6 ETIVLVSAT
+6 ETIILVLSAT

-24 RLARFSISEPMV
+24 RLARLSITEPLM
-36 AVAMGILIAVLIV
+36 AVGIGILITFLVV
-49 DPINVRSTAALTF
+49 DPIDIRSPAALTF
-62 LELALALVLFTDA
+62 LELTLALVLFTDA

-83 HRQYRWPARMLLIG
+83 RRQYRWPARMLLIG
-97 LPLAMILGAVVS
+97 LPLAMVLGAVVA
-109 GWVLAIPLG
+109 GWILAIPFG
-118 TALLLGV
+118 AALLLGV

-140 SEVLPL
+140 SEVLPV

-157 LNDGLALPA
+157 LNDGLALPV

-176 EAGRSISS
+176 EAGRSVSS

-189 VTEVGIGVAG
+189 VSLVGIGVAG
-199 GAVLGF
+199 GALLGL
-205 AGAWAISRATER
+205 AGAWVISRATEH

-236 FAAVQVVG
+236 FAAVEVLG

-252 VAGAVLGAQVRP
+252 VAGAVLGARVRP
-264 KCKYLYDFAETEG
+264 KCEYLYDFADTEG

-287 LGAGPIYQLIRGGVA
+287 LGAGPIYQLIREGVP

-307 VSLVALFVVRPIAI
+307 VSLVALFVVRPLAI
-321 AISLIGEKLLVSTVL
+321 AVSLIGEKLLLSTVL

-350 FLLVVF
+350 FLLVAF

-379 LHGVTAMPASKWL
+379 LHGVSAMPASQWL
-392 AGRVEAKDRREMPE
+392 AGRLEMRDRREMPE
-406 MERPSTTRRASRRIL
+406 MGEAFNHPTR
-421 R
+421 

>member
-1 MESVA
+1 MEPGA
-6 ETIVLVSAT
+6 ETIILVLSAA

-24 RLARFSISEPMV
+24 GLSRFSITEPLM
-36 AVAMGILIAVLIV
+36 AVGIGILIALLIS
-49 DPINVRSTAALTF
+49 DQINIRSPAALTF
-62 LELALALVLFTDA
+62 LELTLALVLFTDA
-75 ARIDVGRI
+75 ARIDVGHIR
-83 HRQYRWPARMLLIG
+83 RQYRWPARMLLIG
-97 LPLAMILGAVVS
+97 LPLAMILGAVVA
-109 GWVLAIPLG
+109 GWILAIPFG
-118 TALLLGV
+118 AALLLGV

-140 SEVLPL
+140 SEVLPV

-157 LNDGLALPA
+157 LNDGLALPV

-176 EAGRSISS
+176 EAGRSVSS

-189 VTEVGIGVAG
+189 VRLVGIGVAG
-199 GAVLGF
+199 GALLGL
-205 AGAWAISRATER
+205 AGAWVISRATEH

-236 FAAVQVVG
+236 FAAVEVLG

-252 VAGAVLGAQVRP
+252 VAGAVLGARVRP
-264 KCKYLYDFAETEG
+264 KGQYLYDFADTEG

-287 LGAGPIYQLIRGGVA
+287 LGAGPIYQLIRGGVP

-307 VSLVALFVVRPIAI
+307 VSLVALFVVRPLAI
-321 AISLIGEKLLVSTVL
+321 GVSLIGEKLLPSTVL

-356 EEMTDIS
+356 EEMVDIS
-363 PLVADITFLTV
+363 PLVADITFLTL

-379 LHGVTAMPASKWL
+379 LHGVSAMPASQWL
-392 AGRVEAKDRREMPE
+392 AGRLEMRDRREMPE
-406 MERPSTTRRASRRIL
+406 MGEAFKHPTR
-421 R
+421 

>member
-1 MESVA
+1 M
-6 ETIVLVSAT
+6 
-15 VFAIVAVSG
+15 AVG
-24 RLARFSISEPMV
+24 I
-36 AVAMGILIAVLIV
+36 GILITFLVI
-49 DPINVRSTAALTF
+49 DPIDIRSPAALTF
-62 LELALALVLFTDA
+62 LELTLALVLFTDA

-83 HRQYRWPARMLLIG
+83 RRQYRWPARMLLIG
-97 LPLAMILGAVVS
+97 LPLAMVLGAVVA
-109 GWVLAIPLG
+109 GWILAIPFG
-118 TALLLGV
+118 AALLLGV

-140 SEVLPL
+140 SEVLPV
-146 RIRQTLNIESG
+146 RVRQTLNIESG
-157 LNDGLALPA
+157 LNDGLALPV

-176 EAGRSISS
+176 EAGSSVSS

-189 VTEVGIGVAG
+189 VSLVGIGVAG
-199 GAVLGF
+199 GALLGL
-205 AGAWAISRATER
+205 AGAWVISRATEH

-236 FAAVQVVG
+236 FAAVEVLG

-252 VAGAVLGAQVRP
+252 VAGAVLGARVRP
-264 KCKYLYDFAETEG
+264 KCEYLYDFADTEG

-287 LGAGPIYQLIRGGVA
+287 LGAGPIYQLIREGVP

-307 VSLVALFVVRPIAI
+307 VSLVALFVVRPLAI
-321 AISLIGEKLLVSTVL
+321 AVSLIGEKLLLSTVL

-350 FLLVVF
+350 FLLVAF

-379 LHGVTAMPASKWL
+379 LHGVSAMPASQWL
-392 AGRVEAKDRREMPE
+392 AGRLEMRDRREMPE
-406 MERPSTTRRASRRIL
+406 MGEAFNHPTR
-421 R
+421 

>member
-1 MESVA
+1 MEPGA
-6 ETIVLVSAT
+6 ETIILVLSAT

-24 RLARFSISEPMV
+24 RLARLSITEPLM
-36 AVAMGILIAVLIV
+36 AVGIGILITFLVV
-49 DPINVRSTAALTF
+49 DPIDIRSPAALTF
-62 LELALALVLFTDA
+62 LELTLALVLFTDA

-83 HRQYRWPARMLLIG
+83 RRQYRWPARMLLIG
-97 LPLAMILGAVVS
+97 LPLAMVLGAVVA
-109 GWVLAIPLG
+109 GWILAIPFG
-118 TALLLGV
+118 AALLLGV

-140 SEVLPL
+140 SEVLPV

-157 LNDGLALPA
+157 LNDGLALPV

-176 EAGRSISS
+176 EAGRSVSS

-189 VTEVGIGVAG
+189 VSLVGIGVAG
-199 GAVLGF
+199 GALLGL
-205 AGAWAISRATER
+205 AGAWVISRATEH

-236 FAAVQVVG
+236 FAAVEVLG

-252 VAGAVLGAQVRP
+252 VAGAVLGARVRP
-264 KCKYLYDFAETEG
+264 KCEYLYDFADTEG

-287 LGAGPIYQLIRGGVA
+287 LGAGPIYQLIREGVP

-307 VSLVALFVVRPIAI
+307 VSLVALFVVRPLAI
-321 AISLIGEKLLVSTVL
+321 GVSLIGEKLLPSTVL

-350 FLLVVF
+350 FLLVAF

-379 LHGVTAMPASKWL
+379 LHGVSAMPASQWL
-392 AGRVEAKDRREMPE
+392 AGRLEMRDRREMPE
-406 MERPSTTRRASRRIL
+406 MGEAFNHPTR
-421 R
+421 

>member
-1 MESVA
+1 MEPGA
-6 ETIVLVSAT
+6 ETIILVLSAA

-24 RLARFSISEPMV
+24 RLARLSITEPLM
-36 AVAMGILIAVLIV
+36 AVGIGILISLLVV
-49 DPINVRSTAALTF
+49 DPINIKSPAALTF
-62 LELALALVLFTDA
+62 LELTLALVLFTDA
-75 ARIDVGRI
+75 ARIDIGHIRS
-83 HRQYRWPARMLLIG
+83 QYRWPARMLLIG
-97 LPLAMILGAVVS
+97 LPLAMILGAVVA
-109 GWVLAIPLG
+109 GWILAIPLG
-118 TALLLGV
+118 AALLLGV

-140 SEVLPL
+140 SEVLPV

-157 LNDGLALPA
+157 LNDGLALPV

-176 EAGRSISS
+176 EAGGSVSS

-189 VTEVGIGVAG
+189 VRLVGIGVAG
-199 GAVLGF
+199 GALLGL
-205 AGAWAISRATER
+205 AGAWVIGRATEQ

-236 FAAVQVVG
+236 FAVVEVLE

-252 VAGAVLGAQVRP
+252 VAGAVLGARVRP
-264 KCKYLYDFAETEG
+264 KSEYLYDFADTEG
-277 RALVLIAFVF
+277 RALVLVAFVF
-287 LGAGPIYQLIRGGVA
+287 LGAGPIYQLIRGGVP

-307 VSLVALFVVRPIAI
+307 VSLIALFVVRPLAI
-321 AISLIGEKLLVSTVL
+321 GVSLIGEKLLPSTVL

-363 PLVADITFLTV
+363 PLVADITFLTL

-379 LHGVTAMPASKWL
+379 LHGITAMPASQWL
-392 AGRVEAKDRREMPE
+392 AGRIEMRDRREMPE
-406 MERPSTTRRASRRIL
+406 MGEAFNHPTR
-421 R
+421 

>member
-1 MESVA
+1 MESTI
-6 ETIVLVSAT
+6 ETIVLVLSAA

-24 RLARFSISEPMV
+24 RLSRLSMTEPLV
-36 AVAMGILIAVLIV
+36 AVVIGILIALLIGN
-49 DPINVRSTAALTF
+49 PIDIRSPAALIF
-62 LELALALVLFTDA
+62 FELALVLVLFTDA
-75 ARIDVGRI
+75 ARIDIAHIRK
-83 HRQYRWPARMLLIG
+83 QYRWPARMLLIG

-109 GWVLAIPLG
+109 GWILALPLG
-118 TALLLGV
+118 AALLLGV

-140 SEVLPL
+140 SEVLPV
-146 RIRQTLNIESG
+146 RVRQTLNIESG

-166 LFIAIGLIES
+166 LFIAMGLIES
-176 EAGRSISS
+176 EAGRSMSS

-189 VTEVGIGVAG
+189 TRQVGIGVAG

-205 AGAWAISRATER
+205 AGAWAISRATQR
-217 GWMDE
+217 GWMDG

-236 FAAVQVVG
+236 FAAVQILG

-264 KCKYLYDFAETEG
+264 KCEYLYEFADTEG

-287 LGAGPIYQLIRGGVA
+287 LGAGPISGLFTNGVSWEA
-302 WQAWV
+302 WA
-307 VSLVALFVVRPIAI
+307 VSLIALFVVRPIAI
-321 AISLIGEKLLVSTVL
+321 WLSLLGENLLPSTAL

-356 EEMTDIS
+356 AEMADI
-363 PLVADITFLTV
+363 PPVVADITFLTV
-374 ALSVL
+374 ALSVF
-379 LHGVTAMPASKWL
+379 LHGLTAMPASNLL
-392 AGRVEAKDRREMPE
+392 ARRIERKQQQEMPE
-406 MERPSTTRRASRRIL
+406 MGEAFDHPTR
-421 R
+421 

>member
-1 MESVA
+1 VEPGA
-6 ETIVLVSAT
+6 ETIILVLSAT

-24 RLARFSISEPMV
+24 RLARLSITEPLM
-36 AVAMGILIAVLIV
+36 AVGIGILITFLVV
-49 DPINVRSTAALTF
+49 DPIDIRSPAALTF
-62 LELALALVLFTDA
+62 LELTLALVLFTDA

-83 HRQYRWPARMLLIG
+83 RRQYRWPARMLLIG
-97 LPLAMILGAVVS
+97 LPLAMVLGAVVA
-109 GWVLAIPLG
+109 GWILAIPFG
-118 TALLLGV
+118 AALLLGV

-140 SEVLPL
+140 SEVLPV
-146 RIRQTLNIESG
+146 RVRQTLNIESG
-157 LNDGLALPA
+157 LNDGLALPV

-176 EAGRSISS
+176 EAGSRSVSS

-189 VTEVGIGVAG
+189 VSLVGIGVAG
-199 GAVLGF
+199 GALLGL
-205 AGAWAISRATER
+205 AGAWVISRATEH

-236 FAAVQVVG
+236 FAAVEVLG

-252 VAGAVLGAQVRP
+252 VAGAVLGARVRP
-264 KCKYLYDFAETEG
+264 KCEYLYDFADTEG

-287 LGAGPIYQLIRGGVA
+287 LGAGPIYQLIREGVP

-307 VSLVALFVVRPIAI
+307 VSLVALFVVRPLAI
-321 AISLIGEKLLVSTVL
+321 AVSLIGEKLLLSTVL

-350 FLLVVF
+350 FLLVAF

-379 LHGVTAMPASKWL
+379 LHGVSAMPASQWL
-392 AGRVEAKDRREMPE
+392 AGRLEMRDRREMPE
-406 MERPSTTRRASRRIL
+406 MGEAFNHPTR
-421 R
+421 

>member
-1 MESVA
+1 MEPGA
-6 ETIVLVSAT
+6 ETIILVLSAT

-24 RLARFSISEPMV
+24 RLARLSITEPLM
-36 AVAMGILIAVLIV
+36 AVGIGILITFLVV
-49 DPINVRSTAALTF
+49 DPIDIRSPAALTF
-62 LELALALVLFTDA
+62 LELTLALVLFTDA

-83 HRQYRWPARMLLIG
+83 RRQYRWPARMLLIG
-97 LPLAMILGAVVS
+97 LPLAMVLGAVVA
-109 GWVLAIPLG
+109 GWILAIPLG
-118 TALLLGV
+118 AALLLGV

-140 SEVLPL
+140 SEVLPV

-157 LNDGLALPA
+157 LNDGLALPV

-176 EAGRSISS
+176 EAGRSVSS

-189 VTEVGIGVAG
+189 VSLVGIGVAG
-199 GAVLGF
+199 GALLGL
-205 AGAWAISRATER
+205 AGAWVISRATEH

-236 FAAVQVVG
+236 FAAVEALG

-252 VAGAVLGAQVRP
+252 VAGAVLGARVRP
-264 KCKYLYDFAETEG
+264 KCEYLYDFADTEG

-287 LGAGPIYQLIRGGVA
+287 LGAGPIYQLIREGVP

-307 VSLVALFVVRPIAI
+307 VSLVALFVVRPLAI
-321 AISLIGEKLLVSTVL
+321 GVSLIGEKLLPSTVL

-350 FLLVVF
+350 FLLVAF
-356 EEMTDIS
+356 EELTDIS

-379 LHGVTAMPASKWL
+379 LHGVSAMPASQWL
-392 AGRVEAKDRREMPE
+392 AGRIEMRDRREMPE
-406 MERPSTTRRASRRIL
+406 MGEAFNHPTR
-421 R
+421 

>member
-1 MESVA
+1 M
-6 ETIVLVSAT
+6 
-15 VFAIVAVSG
+15 AVG
-24 RLARFSISEPMV
+24 I
-36 AVAMGILIAVLIV
+36 GILITFLVV
-49 DPINVRSTAALTF
+49 DPIDIRSPAALTF
-62 LELALALVLFTDA
+62 LELTLALVLFTDA

-83 HRQYRWPARMLLIG
+83 RRQYRWPARMLLIG
-97 LPLAMILGAVVS
+97 LPLAMVLGAVVA
-109 GWVLAIPLG
+109 GWILAIPFG
-118 TALLLGV
+118 AALLLGV

-140 SEVLPL
+140 SEVLPV
-146 RIRQTLNIESG
+146 RVRQTLNIESG
-157 LNDGLALPA
+157 LNDGLALPV

-176 EAGRSISS
+176 EAGRSVSS

-189 VTEVGIGVAG
+189 VSLVGIGVAG
-199 GAVLGF
+199 GALLGL
-205 AGAWAISRATER
+205 AGAWVISRATEH

-236 FAAVQVVG
+236 FAAVEVLG

-252 VAGAVLGAQVRP
+252 VAGAVLGARVRP
-264 KCKYLYDFAETEG
+264 KCEYLYDFADTEG

-287 LGAGPIYQLIRGGVA
+287 LGAGPIYQLIREGVP

-307 VSLVALFVVRPIAI
+307 VSLVALFVVRPLAI
-321 AISLIGEKLLVSTVL
+321 AVSLIGEKLLLSTVL

-350 FLLVVF
+350 FLLVAF

-379 LHGVTAMPASKWL
+379 LHGVSAMPASQWL
-392 AGRVEAKDRREMPE
+392 AGRLEMRDRREMPE
-406 MERPSTTRRASRRIL
+406 MGEAFNHPTR
-421 R
+421 